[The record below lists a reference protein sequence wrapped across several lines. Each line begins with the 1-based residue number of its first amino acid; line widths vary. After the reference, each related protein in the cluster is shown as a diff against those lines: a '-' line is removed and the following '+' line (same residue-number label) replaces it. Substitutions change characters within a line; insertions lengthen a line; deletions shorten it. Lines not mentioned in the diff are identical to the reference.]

1 MKKFISVVLAAVM
14 MLSVSGCSAKPKTAL
29 TVEGTALNSE
39 IFAYYLDRVAASPE
53 SYALGKDASEKEL
66 KDAAVR
72 ECKRYIAV
80 NTDFVNSGK
89 QLTSAQK
96 VEISERV
103 NNIWMRSENH
113 YNSIGVTKQ
122 TLNKIVTAGKYEE
135 AVFTALY
142 DKGVGDVAAEKAI
155 QSYFY
160 DNYVSFLTVCAY
172 FSSANG
178 TPMTQLE
185 KTEMLNFFSS
195 LSDGKTITAEEF
207 EKSFADTGYA
217 VSDTVILKRNSD
229 GYPEGF
235 FDSVRAQTDSTVQI
249 IIYDDCVFAIYKENL
264 ADKGEGVYAAYR
276 TACINDLYAE
286 RNEERIEKLTEG
298 LSVDENSKV
307 IDSVYKAIVK

>member
-142 DKGVGDVAAEKAI
+142 DNGVGDVAAEKAI

-195 LSDGKTITAEEF
+195 LSDG
-207 EKSFADTGYA
+207 
-217 VSDTVILKRNSD
+217 
-229 GYPEGF
+229 
-235 FDSVRAQTDSTVQI
+235 
-249 IIYDDCVFAIYKENL
+249 
-264 ADKGEGVYAAYR
+264 
-276 TACINDLYAE
+276 
-286 RNEERIEKLTEG
+286 
-298 LSVDENSKV
+298 
-307 IDSVYKAIVK
+307 